1 MQQHLSPHAAV
12 MPVLDVADD
21 WTWYVMPLALGNL
34 QELREQLDDAEL
46 LRAIDSAA
54 WGLQAAHERGYS
66 HRDVTPRNILALPDN
81 SAPAGR
87 RWVIADFG
95 LVRRPPGQTTAVL
108 TRSGQVIGT
117 GGFVAPEM
125 LRDSALN
132 AGSAPDVYGLGRVA
146 AWATTGT
153 WPPAGED
160 LLPSGRWRAFVRAAT
175 NRDPRRRVSD
185 MTAFREMLPG
195 VASTQEA
202 VAPTVQAAA
211 LLAGHFPLLDTEDAA
226 ARVIGLALEHRDD
239 TDLYFDHLVEVRG
252 EPIVT
257 LVADDPNDA
266 LALAE
271 KMRDHLAP
279 PGSLWGERPFG
290 SGSADGLNRPL
301 MFIHEVVRAAVAIG
315 NIGLLEDLAAV
326 FFETEIICHR
336 YGQRQRT
343 RTWLENLR
351 GEAAEAVA
359 RAARATP
366 GLKEWHGEGGGWRPS
381 SSAHPAVRA
390 AMD

>member
-1 MQQHLSPHAAV
+1 MDADMGGNALDGEEPPLLGRKAYRLDANWHAEGGWARVHRGIAKQTGERIALKQLLQPRPGPNDEAVRRLRREVEVQQHLSPHAAV

-117 GGFVAPEM
+117 DGFVAPEM

-153 WPPAGED
+153 WPLAGED

-175 NRDPRRRVSD
+175 NRDPRRRISD

-279 PGSLWGERPFG
+279 PGSLWANDRSE
-290 SGSADGLNRPL
+290 A
-301 MFIHEVVRAAVAIG
+301 EV
-315 NIGLLEDLAAV
+315 
-326 FFETEIICHR
+326 
-336 YGQRQRT
+336 
-343 RTWLENLR
+343 
-351 GEAAEAVA
+351 
-359 RAARATP
+359 P
-366 GLKEWHGEGGGWRPS
+366 
-381 SSAHPAVRA
+381 
-390 AMD
+390 MD